1 MLSVFIERQNDKR
14 KKVLFIDELPWF
26 DTPRSKFVMAF
37 ENFWN
42 SFCSKRK
49 DILLIICGSSASWM
63 LLNIVRNKGAL
74 HNRVS
79 QHINLSA
86 FNLYETEKFLQKK
99 GVKWSKYD
107 ITQLYM
113 CTGGVP
119 YYLDYIHKGES
130 FSQFINRVCFDS
142 SGPLYNEYDELYSSL
157 FKNSSQHEKIV
168 QLLSKTK
175 TGYTR
180 KELISKSKINSG
192 GTLTKMLFE
201 LEKSGFI
208 SKQIPYKGRINGLYV
223 FRILFRH
230 LYSNE
235 YALAMHIKSKEH
247 LVFKQ

>member
-1 MLSVFIERQNDKR
+1 MELVGRENERKIFKHHEQANQSKLIALYGRRRIGKTYLVREHFKDVLRFEIAGLYKGSMHDQLKHFANTLAKAGYLEALISPPESWMAAFEMLSVFIERQNDKR

-107 ITQLYM
+107 IT
-113 CTGGVP
+113 
-119 YYLDYIHKGES
+119 
-130 FSQFINRVCFDS
+130 
-142 SGPLYNEYDELYSSL
+142 
-157 FKNSSQHEKIV
+157 
-168 QLLSKTK
+168 
-175 TGYTR
+175 
-180 KELISKSKINSG
+180 
-192 GTLTKMLFE
+192 
-201 LEKSGFI
+201 
-208 SKQIPYKGRINGLYV
+208 
-223 FRILFRH
+223 
-230 LYSNE
+230 
-235 YALAMHIKSKEH
+235 
-247 LVFKQ
+247 